1 MPQPP
6 LPSHTVSAAS
16 ARGAARTGVC
26 AAATLDPAPEA
37 CDMSSA
43 AYAGFIIG
51 FIRLQ
56 TDRPRVSGPAADG

>member
-16 ARGAARTGVC
+16 ARGAVRTGVC
-26 AAATLDPAPEA
+26 AAAALDPAPEA

-56 TDRPRVSGPAADG
+56 TDRPRISGHVTGG